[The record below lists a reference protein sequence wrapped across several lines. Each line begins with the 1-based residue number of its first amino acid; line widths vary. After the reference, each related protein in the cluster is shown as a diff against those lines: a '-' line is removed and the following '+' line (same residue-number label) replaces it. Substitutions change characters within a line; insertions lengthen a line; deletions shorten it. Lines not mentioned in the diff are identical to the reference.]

1 MYPAR
6 ARAKTAVMRTSQ
18 ALIDYLER
26 REEFSAT
33 PYLDAA
39 GVWTIGYGHVIR
51 PHEKKSLTLVTDEQA
66 ERLMLADVAPMAL
79 YLDSIQANFK
89 TPLSQHQF
97 DAVVSLIFNIG
108 LRAFE
113 NSTILK
119 RLREGDFAAAAAEF
133 DRWIFVT
140 RTGRDG
146 VRRKV
151 PIRGLVNRRRMDR
164 AIFERGEYA

>member
-1 MYPAR
+1 
-6 ARAKTAVMRTSQ
+6 MRTSQ

-39 GVWTIGYGHVIR
+39 GIWTIGYGHVIR
-51 PHEKKSLTLVTDEQA
+51 PHEKKSLTHLTEAQATDLLKQD
-66 ERLMLADVAPMAL
+66 ADPTEL
-79 YLDSIQANFK
+79 YLRAISPNFK
-89 TPLSQHQF
+89 IQLNQHQF
-97 DAVVSLIFNIG
+97 DGLVTLAFNIG

-113 NSTILK
+113 TSTLL
-119 RLREGDFAAAAAEF
+119 RLLRTGDFEGAAAQF
-133 DRWIFVT
+133 DAWVKIT
-140 RTGRDG
+140 KIDKGG

-151 PIRGLVNRRRMDR
+151 RIRGLVNRRRMDR